1 MLIDNFA
8 PPIANVNAGV
18 RVAGDSLV
26 IDSCNGTWG
35 RGPIVAQGFL
45 CTDAH
50 GVASTRFAARGKNI
64 SCTYMNT
71 NVVRADS
78 VVAVLTHENKR
89 WNLDGTI
96 GLGTSSLYHEIF
108 FDGIAVSQKKV
119 KTTAKKGDEFFMNVK
134 ADFPITCS
142 AELEIGRLF
151 GGAATIVQAHTGGT
165 MMMKGPT
172 SDLQFSGA
180 AKIIDGTVTYM
191 NNTFNIVDG
200 YVRQPSGKGFNPFI
214 SLTATAGI
222 TQTQGATLKDS
233 ITVKLTLSGEVSKL
247 EVHLTSS
254 PISYSESEILSLLTF
269 GMTSFENSTAQGAL
283 VTGASSLLTRSVSGY
298 ASTAG
303 TKAAGSRTS
312 TDSRQLSTGRVCTP
326 NYCHYLKKTIWT

>member
-1 MLIDNFA
+1 
-8 PPIANVNAGV
+8 
-18 RVAGDSLV
+18 
-26 IDSCNGTWG
+26 
-35 RGPIVAQGFL
+35 
-45 CTDAH
+45 
-50 GVASTRFAARGKNI
+50 
-64 SCTYMNT
+64 
-71 NVVRADS
+71 
-78 VVAVLTHENKR
+78 
-89 WNLDGTI
+89 
-96 GLGTSSLYHEIF
+96 
-108 FDGIAVSQKKV
+108 
-119 KTTAKKGDEFFMNVK
+119 MNVK

-165 MMMKGPT
+165 MLMKGPT

-191 NNTFNIVDG
+191 NNTFNIVNG

-298 ASTAG
+298 ASRQAQKLLGLEQVQIQGNYLQGGSARQTTAI
-303 TKAAGSRTS
+303 T
-312 TDSRQLSTGRVCTP
+312 
-326 NYCHYLKKTIWT
+326 LKKRFGPNLSLTYRRNLENNLKQEGILSWKFLPMLYLEGASDIEGNAGIDLKFKVER